1 LFYVKG
7 LTSIFFRFLG
17 SMNLAITLLVAVALS
32 SVIGTLLKQNES
44 YQNYI
49 IKFGPFWHEVYLSLG
64 LYDVYSSAWFI
75 CILSF
80 LVISTSICITQNGP
94 GVLRSM
100 QKFRENIST
109 QSLRT
114 MKQHEEWRCDIDT
127 DEAYKGLCYFFKKSG
142 YRLRTHENGQAYTLA
157 AMHGASNRL
166 GYLLTHIAIVVIC
179 LGGLVDG
186 NLPLKFKTLT
196 GQLRIEKNNDARVSE
211 IPDASI
217 LSADNPSF
225 RASVTIPEGKTVNV
239 AFLNIADGY
248 LVQRLP
254 FSIEVVDF
262 RIEHYE
268 SGQPKSFES
277 DLIIH
282 DPEADAPIA
291 KTISVN
297 HPMSYKGYTIY
308 QASFTDGGSQL
319 DMLLHQLRDNDVN
332 SLEISGHINQTLSI
346 NTNDDPINLELD
358 EFRLFN
364 IFPVAREETGD
375 KKFRDQGPNF
385 TFKLR
390 KQDGSAIEFV
400 NYIQPLMIDDRKYFL
415 SGTRTSPAE
424 EFKYLHIPADDT
436 DSLERFLKF
445 QALLR
450 NDKNILQAAEIIANR
465 DNVSELTDEFL
476 GATKTLIELFLSG
489 GLEGIQNHL
498 QANVPEN
505 EQIEVSEIY
514 MKMLQNTL
522 QQIFVDMLK
531 TEDIQITDE
540 LSQNEILFFQDAVL
554 TLSALPF
561 YQSPFYLEL
570 RNFEHKEATGLQI
583 TRTPGKIYVYIGFTM
598 LITGVF
604 LLFYVSHQRVWVIL
618 ERQDSGTRLLI
629 AGNTNRHKTE
639 FSEKFREMTGIIK
652 GELKPIDS

>member
-1 LFYVKG
+1 MFSVKG
-7 LTSIFFRFLG
+7 LASIFFRFLG

-32 SVIGTLLKQNES
+32 SVIGTLLKQNEP
-44 YQNYI
+44 YQSYI

-75 CILSF
+75 SILSF
-80 LVISTSICITQNGP
+80 LVISTSICISQNGP
-94 GVLRSM
+94 GILRSM
-100 QKFRENIST
+100 QRFREQISA
-109 QSLRT
+109 QSMKT
-114 MKQHEEWRCDIDT
+114 MKQHDEWLCDIDT
-127 DEAYKGLCYFFKKSG
+127 GDACNGLCYFFKKSG
-142 YRLRTHENGQAYTLA
+142 YRLRTHKNENGYTLA

-179 LGGLVDG
+179 VGGLIDG

-196 GQLRIEKNNDARVSE
+196 GQLKIEKDNNARVADM
-211 IPDASI
+211 PDASI
-217 LSADNPSF
+217 LNIDNPSF
-225 RASVTIPEGKTVNV
+225 RASVTIPEGKTVNI
-239 AFLNIADGY
+239 AFQNISDGY

-282 DPEADAPIA
+282 DQEADAPIA

-319 DMLLHQLRDNDVN
+319 EILLHQLRDSDVN
-332 SLEISGHINQTLSI
+332 SLEITGHINETLSI
-346 NTNDDPINLELD
+346 NTNGVPIRLELE

-364 IFPVAREETGD
+364 IFPVATDETAD
-375 KKFRDQGPNF
+375 KKFRNQGPNF

-390 KQDGSAIEFV
+390 KQDGSALEFV
-400 NYIQPLMIDDRKYFL
+400 NYMQPLMFNGRKYFL
-415 SGTRTSPAE
+415 SGTRTSPAD
-424 EFKYLHIPADDT
+424 EFKYLHIPADNT
-436 DSLERFLKF
+436 DSPERFLKF

-450 NDKNILQAAEIIANR
+450 NDNNILQAARTIAER
-465 DNVSELTDEFL
+465 DNVSELNEEFL
-476 GATKTLIELFLSG
+476 GATKTLVELFLSG
-489 GLEGIQNHL
+489 GFEGIQNHL
-498 QANVPEN
+498 QANVPEK

-522 QQIFVDMLK
+522 QQVFVDMLK
-531 TEDIQITDE
+531 TEGVQITDD
-540 LSQNEILFFQDAVL
+540 LDQNEIQFFQDTVL
-554 TLSALPF
+554 ALSALPF

-570 RNFEHKEATGLQI
+570 KNFEHKQATGLQI
-583 TRTPGKIYVYIGFTM
+583 TRTPGQIYVYIGFAM
-598 LITGVF
+598 LIIGVF

-618 ERQDSGTRLLI
+618 ERHNKSTGLLI
-629 AGNTNRHKTE
+629 AGNTNRHKNE
-639 FSEKFREMTGIIK
+639 FSEKFKEMTGIMK

>member
-1 LFYVKG
+1 MKG
-7 LTSIFFRFLG
+7 LASIFFRSLG

-44 YQNYI
+44 YQSYI

-64 LYDVYSSAWFI
+64 LYDVYGSAWFI
-75 CILSF
+75 GILSF
-80 LVISTSICITQNGP
+80 LVVTTSICITQNGP
-94 GVLRSM
+94 DILRSM
-100 QKFRENIST
+100 QRFRELISA

-114 MKQHEEWRCDIDT
+114 MKQYEEWRCDIDT
-127 DEAYKGLCYFFKKSG
+127 DKAYKGLCYFFKKSG
-142 YRLRTHENGQAYTLA
+142 YRLRTHENEHGYTLA

-179 LGGLVDG
+179 LGGLIDG
-186 NLPLKFKTLT
+186 NLPLKIKTLT
-196 GQLRIEKNNDARVSE
+196 GQLRIEKDNNARVSE

-217 LSADNPSF
+217 LSSDNPSF
-225 RASVTIPEGKTVNV
+225 RASVTIPEGKTVSV
-239 AFLNIADGY
+239 AFQNIADGY

-282 DPEADAPIA
+282 DPENNALITE
-291 KTISVN
+291 TISVN
-297 HPMSYKGYTIY
+297 HPLSYKGYTIY
-308 QASFTDGGSQL
+308 QASFVDGGSQL
-319 DMLLHQLRDNDVN
+319 DMLLHQLRDDEVS
-332 SLEISGHINQTLSI
+332 SLEISGHINEILSI
-346 NTNDDPINLELD
+346 NTNGEPISLELD
-358 EFRLFN
+358 DFRLFN
-364 IFPVAREETGD
+364 IFPVPKEEAAD

-390 KQDGSAIEFV
+390 KQDGSAVEFV
-400 NYIQPLMIDDRKYFL
+400 NYMYPLMIDGNKYFL
-415 SGTRTSPAE
+415 SGTRTSPAD
-424 EFKYLHIPADDT
+424 EFKYLHIPADDAG
-436 DSLERFLKF
+436 SPQRFLKF

-450 NDKNILQAAEIIANR
+450 SSENILRATKTIAER
-465 DNVSELTDEFL
+465 DNVSESNEEFL
-476 GATKTLIELFLSG
+476 DATKTLVELFLSG
-489 GLEGIQNHL
+489 GFEGIQNHL
-498 QANVPEN
+498 QTNVPEK
-505 EQIEVSEIY
+505 EQVEVSEIY

-522 QQIFVDMLK
+522 QQVFVDMLK
-531 TEDIQITDE
+531 TEGIQSTDE
-540 LSQNEILFFQDAVL
+540 LSQNDIQFFQDTVL
-554 TLSALPF
+554 ALSALPF

-570 RNFEHKEATGLQI
+570 RNFEHKQATGLQI
-583 TRTPGKIYVYIGFTM
+583 TRTPGKIYVYIGFAM

-618 ERQDSGTRLLI
+618 ERQDDSTRLLI

>member
-1 LFYVKG
+1 
-7 LTSIFFRFLG
+7 
-17 SMNLAITLLVAVALS
+17 MNLAITLLVAVALS
-32 SVIGTLLKQNES
+32 SIIGTLLKQNES
-44 YQNYI
+44 YQSYI

-75 CILSF
+75 GILSF
-80 LVISTSICITQNGP
+80 LVITTSICITQNGP
-94 GVLRSM
+94 GILRSM
-100 QKFRENIST
+100 QRFKELISAR
-109 QSLRT
+109 SLRT
-114 MKQHEEWRCDIDT
+114 MKQHEEWRCDMDIDK
-127 DEAYKGLCYFFKKSG
+127 AYKGLCYFFKKSG
-142 YRLRTHENGQAYTLA
+142 YRVRTRENEQGYTLA

-166 GYLLTHIAIVVIC
+166 GYILTHVAIVVIC
-179 LGGLVDG
+179 LGGLIDG
-186 NLPLKFKTLT
+186 NLPLKVKTLT
-196 GQLRIEKNNDARVSE
+196 GQLRIEKDNNARVSE

-217 LSADNPSF
+217 LSIDNPSF
-225 RASVTIPEGKTVNV
+225 RASVTIPEGKTVSV
-239 AFLNIADGY
+239 AFQNIADGY

-282 DPEADAPIA
+282 DPEADVRITE
-291 KTISVN
+291 TISVN
-297 HPMSYKGYTIY
+297 HPLSYKGYTIY

-319 DMLLHQLRDNDVN
+319 DMLLHQLRNNEVS
-332 SLEISGHINQTLSI
+332 SLEISGRINETLSI
-346 NTNDDPINLELD
+346 NTNNDPITLELD

-364 IFPVAREETGD
+364 IFPVAEDEATD

-390 KQDGSAIEFV
+390 KQDGSAVEFV
-400 NYIQPLMIDDRKYFL
+400 NYMQPLMINSRKYFL
-415 SGTRTSPAE
+415 SGMRTSPAD
-424 EFKYLHIPADDT
+424 EFKYLHIPADNA
-436 DSLERFLKF
+436 DSPQRFLKF

-450 NDKNILQAAEIIANR
+450 DDENILQAARTIAKR
-465 DNVSELTDEFL
+465 DNILESNEEFL
-476 GATKTLIELFLSG
+476 GATKTLVELFLSG
-489 GLEGIQNHL
+489 GFESIQNHL
-498 QANVPEN
+498 QANVPEK
-505 EQIEVSEIY
+505 EQAEVSEIY

-522 QQIFVDMLK
+522 QQVFVDMLI
-531 TEDIQITDE
+531 TEGVQNTDE
-540 LSQNEILFFQDAVL
+540 VSQNETQFFQDTVL
-554 TLSALPF
+554 ALSALPF

-570 RNFEHKEATGLQI
+570 RNFEHKQATGLQI
-583 TRTPGKIYVYIGFTM
+583 TRTPGKIYVYIGFAM

-618 ERQDSGTRLLI
+618 ERHDNSIRLLI

>member
-1 LFYVKG
+1 
-7 LTSIFFRFLG
+7 
-17 SMNLAITLLVAVALS
+17 MNLAITLLVAVALS

-44 YQNYI
+44 YQSYI

-80 LVISTSICITQNGP
+80 LVITTSICITQNGP
-94 GVLRSM
+94 GILRSM
-100 QKFRENIST
+100 QRFKELISAR
-109 QSLRT
+109 SLRT
-114 MKQHEEWRCDIDT
+114 MKQHEEWRCDMDIDK
-127 DEAYKGLCYFFKKSG
+127 AYKGLCYFFKKSG
-142 YRLRTHENGQAYTLA
+142 YRVRTRENEQGYTLA

-166 GYLLTHIAIVVIC
+166 GYILTHVAIVVIC
-179 LGGLVDG
+179 LGGLIDG
-186 NLPLKFKTLT
+186 NLPLKVKTLT
-196 GQLRIEKNNDARVSE
+196 GQLRIEKDNNARVSE

-217 LSADNPSF
+217 LSIDNPSF
-225 RASVTIPEGKTVNV
+225 RASVTIPEGKTVSV
-239 AFLNIADGY
+239 AFQNIADGY

-282 DPEADAPIA
+282 DPEADARITE
-291 KTISVN
+291 TISVN
-297 HPMSYKGYTIY
+297 HPLSYKGYTIY

-319 DMLLHQLRDNDVN
+319 DMLLHQLRNNEVS
-332 SLEISGHINQTLSI
+332 SLEISGRINETLSI
-346 NTNDDPINLELD
+346 NTNNDPITLELD

-364 IFPVAREETGD
+364 IFPVAEDEATD

-390 KQDGSAIEFV
+390 KQDGSAVEFV
-400 NYIQPLMIDDRKYFL
+400 NYMQPLMINSRKYFL
-415 SGTRTSPAE
+415 SGMRTSPAD
-424 EFKYLHIPADDT
+424 EFKYLHIPADNA
-436 DSLERFLKF
+436 DSPQRFLKF

-450 NDKNILQAAEIIANR
+450 DDENILQAARTIAKRENILES
-465 DNVSELTDEFL
+465 NEEFL
-476 GATKTLIELFLSG
+476 GATKTLVELFLSG
-489 GLEGIQNHL
+489 GFESIQNHL
-498 QANVPEN
+498 QAIVPEK
-505 EQIEVSEIY
+505 EQAEVSEIY

-522 QQIFVDMLK
+522 QQVFVDMLI
-531 TEDIQITDE
+531 TEGVQNTDE
-540 LSQNEILFFQDAVL
+540 VSQNESRFFQDTVL
-554 TLSALPF
+554 ALSALPF

-570 RNFEHKEATGLQI
+570 RNFEHKQATGLQI

-618 ERQDSGTRLLI
+618 ERHDNSTRLLI
-629 AGNTNRHKTE
+629 AGNANRHKTE